1 MPLMVIAKYCFFFT
15 VIGGMHAKS
24 YIVFTQTVQFNMD
37 TKNTE

>member
-1 MPLMVIAKYCFFFT
+1 MPLNSQILFFFT